1 MHLLINLPELTGYL
15 KLSKNSNYLN
25 YGSDGD
31 QRHDNYVFNYLVL
44 LYLDDGAESFPKSL
58 KFNILT
64 YYE

>member
-31 QRHDNYVFNYLVL
+31 
-44 LYLDDGAESFPKSL
+44 
-58 KFNILT
+58 
-64 YYE
+64 